1 MLFCSTNELR
11 QSAVD
16 SLEESRSPATTI
28 KVPNFF
34 QFKSEQISIL
44 LVFLVHIT
52 NNLWCTSYRHNYLVM
67 CTIYALFTHVHPCNQ
82 RGHYQPQ
89 QWLEWLLSHV
99 LHLYFY
105 LHVTAKN
112 NVMFLLSVECRFQ
125 RYQGWPGSTKVMV
138 LAHELTYIYSLTTHK
153 YQPEVFIINNWL
165 TWPSGLRI
173 GLITA
178 RSGFESQL
186 WHIEWKELGKI
197 YYFNWECYQLHG
209 FTPFIEFILW
219 RSRLGSVWSSSPLIT
234 LTVTSSYWS
243 WYSHSTIDIYKT

>member
-125 RYQGWPGSTKVMV
+125 RYQGWP
-138 LAHELTYIYSLTTHK
+138 ELTKSNGEWHTFSNWNQSEDLGDSTRHEE
-153 YQPEVFIINNWL
+153 PRFGGWEVRRVSRNAAL
-165 TWPSGLRI
+165 TWLSGLR
-173 GLITA
+173 
-178 RSGFESQL
+178 
-186 WHIEWKELGKI
+186 
-197 YYFNWECYQLHG
+197 Y
-209 FTPFIEFILW
+209 
-219 RSRLGSVWSSSPLIT
+219 
-234 LTVTSSYWS
+234 
-243 WYSHSTIDIYKT
+243 